1 MSQHHHRTGQ
11 AIDAQLER
19 LAEEIVA
26 RQHALQAEW
35 WKPSGSRRREKSVR
49 DVTYHQHRISGSKV

>member
-1 MSQHHHRTGQ
+1 MCEHHHETCQ
-11 AIDAQLER
+11 AIDAQRER

-26 RQHALQAEW
+26 RQYELQAEW
-35 WKPSGSRRREKSVR
+35 WKPSGSRGREKLVR